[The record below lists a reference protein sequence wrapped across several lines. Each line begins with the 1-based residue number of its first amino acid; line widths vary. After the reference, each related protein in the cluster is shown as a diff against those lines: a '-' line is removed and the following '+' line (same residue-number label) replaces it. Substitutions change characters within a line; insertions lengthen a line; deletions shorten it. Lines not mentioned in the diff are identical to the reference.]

1 MKTEI
6 YQSHCY
12 YISPNKTIET
22 ISISNGE
29 KKRNVYLY
37 NYKGV
42 SYRVFKSK
50 EKMDRFWKGQGE
62 EDLHF
67 ETEQE
72 LDEWL
77 INTVTV

>member
-1 MKTEI
+1 MKI
-6 YQSHCY
+6 KIHQNHCH
-12 YISPNKTIET
+12 YIFPNKTIET
-22 ISISNGE
+22 ISLSNGE
-29 KKRNVYLY
+29 KKRNLYVY

-50 EKMDRFWKGQGE
+50 GKMDRFWKGQGD

-67 ETEQE
+67 ETEQA

-77 INTVTV
+77 LNIFTL

>member
-1 MKTEI
+1 MKTKV
-6 YQSHCY
+6 YQNHCH
-12 YISPNKTIET
+12 YISSNKTIET

-29 KKRNVYLY
+29 KKRNLYVY

-42 SYRVFKSK
+42 SYRVFESK
-50 EKMDRFWKGQGE
+50 EKMDRFWKGQGD
-62 EDLHF
+62 EDSHF

>member
-1 MKTEI
+1 MNKIDQCDVT
-6 YQSHCY
+6 
-12 YISPNKTIET
+12 YITPNKTIEA

-42 SYRVFKSK
+42 SHRVFKSK
-50 EKMDRFWKGQGE
+50 EKMDGFWKGQGD

>member
-1 MKTEI
+1 MKTKV
-6 YQSHCY
+6 YQNHCH
-12 YISPNKTIET
+12 YISSNKTIET

-29 KKRNVYLY
+29 KKRNLYVY

-42 SYRVFKSK
+42 SYRVFESK
-50 EKMDRFWKGQGE
+50 EKMDRFWKGQGD